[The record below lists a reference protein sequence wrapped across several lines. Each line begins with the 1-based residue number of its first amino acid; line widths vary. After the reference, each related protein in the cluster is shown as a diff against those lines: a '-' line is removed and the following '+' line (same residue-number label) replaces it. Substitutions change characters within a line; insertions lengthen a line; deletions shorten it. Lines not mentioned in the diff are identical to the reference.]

1 MTQSPMRYADI
12 IGQENSIA
20 RLSAFSDF
28 YSKNRSTAEH
38 ILIVAQD
45 GMGKR
50 TIASVLANELGA
62 ACQKVNAS
70 RLEVLGD
77 LTMILTN
84 LRESQVLIIHDI
96 HKLRPALRDV
106 LLEVL
111 STHKLTITIGERRSG
126 RLHVIDVKAFTLV
139 GTAPKKSECS
149 EELLSCF
156 SLVLPLKP
164 YSTEALEIIA
174 EKIATLGSF
183 EMDLGARRLIAA
195 NSGGRPHQVE
205 VLMQRVARAVKKQK
219 ITAEDALQ
227 AFAAFGMKV
236 HTDVQVNDLAS
247 LELMSGVEFE
257 RLVTALLARMGFRAE
272 TTKAT
277 GDGGIDIVAVL
288 DKPILGGKYL
298 FQCKRYAPDNL
309 VGASTVRDF
318 YGAVTADRAVKGILV
333 TTSDFT
339 AQAREF
345 AERVGLELIN
355 LARLQDLFNQFG
367 MGRSESIAPTP
378 KR

>member
-1 MTQSPMRYADI
+1 MTQLPTRYADI
-12 IGQENSIA
+12 IGQDDSVA

-28 YSKNRSTAEH
+28 YRKNNSTPEH
-38 ILIVAQD
+38 ILILAED

-50 TIASVLANELGA
+50 TIATALANELGVPW
-62 ACQKVNAS
+62 QEVNAS
-70 RLEVLGD
+70 QLQIKAD
-77 LTMILTN
+77 LTVILTN
-84 LRESQVLIIHDI
+84 LRRSELLIINEVHRLK
-96 HKLRPALRDV
+96 HTFQEM
-106 LLEVL
+106 LLETTK
-111 STHKLTITIGERRSG
+111 THKLTISLGQGPAT
-126 RLHVIDVKAFTLV
+126 RLHTMDIEPFTVV

-156 SLVLPLKP
+156 SLVLPLQP
-164 YSTEALEIIA
+164 YSHESI
-174 EKIATLGSF
+174 EKIA
-183 EMDLGARRLIAA
+183 EMIAAIGNLEIDPNARRLIAA
-195 NSGGRPHQVE
+195 NSGHRPQQVE
-205 VLMQRVARAVKKQK
+205 LLMQRVARAVKKQR
-219 ITAEDALQ
+219 ITAEDTLQ
-227 AFAAFGMKV
+227 ALVAFGMRV
-236 HTDVQVNDLAS
+236 HTDAQTGDLAS

-257 RLVTALLARMGFRAE
+257 RLVSALLARMEFRAE
-272 TTKAT
+272 MTKAT

-318 YGAVTADRAVKGILV
+318 YGAVTADKAVKGTLI

-355 LARLQDLFNQFG
+355 LGRLQDLFAQYG
-367 MGRSESIAPTP
+367 MGGRGSET
-378 KR
+378 